1 MSELSESQPD
11 GGIAS
16 DRSDDE
22 DLADLLDTLDKDSF
36 ISVAA
41 LHTVAEIL
49 TYPHGKDAAL
59 TEAENAS

>member
-1 MSELSESQPD
+1 MSELPESQPD

-16 DRSDDE
+16 DRSDGE
-22 DLADLLDTLDKDSF
+22 DLADLLDKDSF
-36 ISVAA
+36 IPVAA

-49 TYPHGKDAAL
+49 TYLHGKDAAL